1 MGDNQVTGWR
11 TAMVLVAV
19 AAGTLVAAVP
29 LSAQTGG
36 DASTA
41 ARPSTPKAV
50 LKTPWGEPDLQGVW
64 KDDYQIPLQRPA
76 QYADK
81 EFLTDA
87 ERKAIDDKR
96 AASLG
101 RDNRRERGTEKDVA
115 GAYNSV
121 FISQKFTGKRTSM
134 IVDPPNGLLPPRTP
148 EAEKAAAADRAYR
161 LALIQATVTCKNKD
175 RGCDG
180 GTYGPPSPLWNEL
193 PPRYNT
199 GRLNR
204 HDGPED
210 GSLGDRCMSGT
221 LPDFGGAV
229 GGFTRIVQ
237 TPGGISMFY
246 EPLGQGQT
254 FQRNIVMSSSPH
266 VPPQIRQ
273 WWGDARAHWEGN
285 TLVVDTTNF
294 SAKTDYQG
302 SRENRHLIERFT
314 RLDDDTLEY
323 IVTVE
328 DPTVWT
334 RSWTA
339 KQELTKQDESSNR
352 IYYEPRCFEGNF
364 GLPAL
369 LAGARV
375 DDIAFAEGRGPHPA
389 TKDNTTCDS
398 GE

>member
-1 MGDNQVTGWR
+1 MGDNDVRWGR
-11 TAMVLVAV
+11 TAMFLLGA
-19 AAGTLVAAVP
+19 AAVQFLAAAP
-29 LSAQTGG
+29 LMAQ
-36 DASTA
+36 SNA
-41 ARPSTPKAV
+41 AATKPSTPKV
-50 LKTPWGEPDLQGVW
+50 VVKTPWGEPDLQGVW

-81 EFLTDA
+81 EYLTDE
-87 ERKAIDDKR
+87 ERKAIDEKR

-121 FISQKFTGKRTSM
+121 FISQKYSGKRTGM
-134 IVDPPNGLLPPRTP
+134 IVDPPNGQLPPRTP
-148 EAEKAAAADRAYR
+148 EAEKAQAADRDYR
-161 LALIQATVTCKNKD
+161 LALIQATQTCKNKD

-180 GTYGPPSPLWNEL
+180 GTYGPPSPKWNEL
-193 PPRYNT
+193 PPRYNV

-210 GSLGDRCMSGT
+210 GSLGDRCMSGV
-221 LPDFGGAV
+221 LPDFGGLV

-237 TPGGISMFY
+237 TPGGITFFV

-254 FQRNIVMSSSPH
+254 YQRNIVMNGTPH
-266 VPPQIRQ
+266 VPADIRQ
-273 WWGDARAHWEGN
+273 WWGDSRGHWEGN
-285 TLVVDTTNF
+285 TLVVDVTNF
-294 SAKTDYQG
+294 TPKSEFQG
-302 SRENRHLIERFT
+302 ARENRHLIERYT
-314 RLDDDTLEY
+314 RIDDNTLEY
-323 IVTVE
+323 VVTIE

-334 RSWTA
+334 QPWTVR
-339 KQELTKQDESSNR
+339 QELTRQEEALNR
-352 IYYEPRCFEGNF
+352 IYYEPRCHEGNY